1 MQHGHLQSM
10 NKYATNNCKP
20 GDEDAPLEHFSILS
34 IISDR
39 TCILFVSGT

>member
-34 IISDR
+34 TISDR
-39 TCILFVSGT
+39 ICTLFVSGT